1 MMQFTVYDTISGK
14 NILEHASED
23 DVIEKLEI
31 SKETFWRNIDNE
43 NYLCKGRY
51 EIIAETKTYKGS
63 IVMTIEE
70 KTAFVDGWITACRRL
85 ADYAGIKVGWL
96 ME

>member
-1 MMQFTVYDTISGK
+1 MQFTVYDTISGE

-51 EIIAETKTYKGS
+51 EIIMETKEYKGS
-63 IVMTIEE
+63 IVMSTEQKCRFIE
-70 KTAFVDGWITACRRL
+70 GWFAACKRL
-85 ADYAGIKVGWL
+85 AEYAGLKVGWL
-96 ME
+96 EE

>member
-1 MMQFTVYDTISGK
+1 MKFLTIEAIKKHVRVLGS
-14 NILEHASED
+14 AED

-70 KTAFVDGWITACRRL
+70 KAAFIDGWITACRRL
-85 ADYAGIKVGWL
+85 ADYAGIKVGWW
-96 ME
+96 MNA